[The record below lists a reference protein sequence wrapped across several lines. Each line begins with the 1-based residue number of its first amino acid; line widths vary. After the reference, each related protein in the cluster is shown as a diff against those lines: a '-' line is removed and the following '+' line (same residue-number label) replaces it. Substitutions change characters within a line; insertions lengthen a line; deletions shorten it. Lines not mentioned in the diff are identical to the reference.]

1 MGLFSKGDGFDDKDY
16 KAWRVHGAVNNVL
29 GSDRLD
35 NVFHDLA
42 PDFDAYLQKAADG
55 DDNLKKFGKNISY
68 ASYYGLLNDKYQ
80 ELEIKYDTMK
90 KQYDALKASL
100 EHSTNETVFIH

>member
-42 PDFDAYLQKAADG
+42 PDFDANLQKAG
-55 DDNLKKFGKNISY
+55 DLDEQLDNLYKSYGYACYYSILDGKY
-68 ASYYGLLNDKYQ
+68 KELKEKYNHLQ
-80 ELEIKYDTMK
+80 
-90 KQYDALKASL
+90 KQYDDLKH
-100 EHSTNETVFIH
+100 EFNETDTTSLAR

>member
-16 KAWRVHGAVNNVL
+16 DAWRVHGAVNNVL

-42 PDFDAYLQKAADG
+42 PDFDANLQKAG
-55 DDNLKKFGKNISY
+55 DLDTQFDKAFDNRDYACYYSMLSGKY
-68 ASYYGLLNDKYQ
+68 KDLEAKYN
-80 ELEIKYDTMK
+80 TMK
-90 KQYDALKASL
+90 EQYNKLKESIS
-100 EHSTNETVFIH
+100 ETNYTSITH